1 VHADRLVDVKLRAAP
16 VPPTPPKPGDVFH
29 GDQQRARAHRRRM
42 RIDGSAASWEAV
54 ALALAEPDPAASRAA
69 YSIGA
74 IAAGSVQDWAEG
86 NRLAHASGP
95 PGVDA
100 IRCGPYDAAM
110 ATATEQA
117 AS

>member
-1 VHADRLVDVKLRAAP
+1 
-16 VPPTPPKPGDVFH
+16 
-29 GDQQRARAHRRRM
+29 M